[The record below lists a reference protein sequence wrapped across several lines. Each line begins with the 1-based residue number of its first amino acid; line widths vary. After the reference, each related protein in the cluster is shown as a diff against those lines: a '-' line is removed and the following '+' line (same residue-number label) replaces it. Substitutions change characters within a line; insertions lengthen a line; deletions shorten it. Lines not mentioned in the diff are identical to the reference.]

1 MEFKMDVKIT
11 YGIDENPCAKE
22 IRQRVFV
29 QEQGFENEFDEID
42 KIAWHIVIFSDK
54 EAVATARLYQEDH
67 GFHIGRVAVLKEYR
81 GRGFGEMAVLELE
94 KKAKELNVKEIS
106 LSAQMTAK
114 GFYEKMG
121 YKSLED
127 LHYDEFCP
135 HVTMTKLL
143 V

>member
-1 MEFKMDVKIT
+1 MENVNVKIT
-11 YGIDENPCAKE
+11 YGIDRNPFAKE

-29 QEQGFENEFDEID
+29 NEQGFENEFDEID
-42 KIAWHIVIFSDK
+42 EKAWHIVVFLGEIP
-54 EAVATARLYQEDH
+54 VATARLYQQNED
-67 GFHIGRVAVLKEYR
+67 FHIGRVAVLKKHR
-81 GRGFGEMAVLELE
+81 GKKLGETAVLMLE
-94 KKAKELNVKEIS
+94 KKAKELGISQIS
-106 LSAQMTAK
+106 LSAQVTAK

-143 V
+143 D